1 MRLIN
6 NFLLGSI
13 GNNAYLIET
22 NGKIV
27 LIDAP
32 ENVIEIIDYAKKKN
46 LIIDYVFLTHGHYD
60 HILGLDL
67 IVEHFPDIKIVMSKD
82 EKMCLTD
89 INENLSFY
97 TEKPYTYEGEVLTF
111 DDINLDDFGVGI
123 DAERDLGVRNCSG
136 VFEDGDFEKEEREY
150 IFL

>member
-82 EKMCLTD
+82 
-89 INENLSFY
+89 
-97 TEKPYTYEGEVLTF
+97 
-111 DDINLDDFGVGI
+111 
-123 DAERDLGVRNCSG
+123 
-136 VFEDGDFEKEEREY
+136 
-150 IFL
+150 